1 MSTNFVFIILRL
13 SNFVE
18 KCVMGAQNFSFHHG
32 GGGGGGGGGGLKV
45 VENWN

>member
-1 MSTNFVFIILRL
+1 MSTNFVFIIMRV

-18 KCVMGAQNFSFHHG
+18 KCVMGAQHFSFHHVCVW
-32 GGGGGGGGGGLKV
+32 GGGGGGLKV